1 MSCKHCTNDD
11 GEVLLPAYGPAPHIC
26 YYKMPGAI
34 IGQSIALPRE
44 QWPDNFIEDPEVPGL
59 GVYFC
64 PSCGKEQQEAFLRG
78 EIL

>member
-1 MSCKHCTNDD
+1 MSCKHCTNED

-26 YYKMPGAI
+26 YYKIPRAI
-34 IGQSIALPRE
+34 IGQSIVLPHE

-64 PSCGKEQQEAFLRG
+64 HSCGKEQQEAFLRG